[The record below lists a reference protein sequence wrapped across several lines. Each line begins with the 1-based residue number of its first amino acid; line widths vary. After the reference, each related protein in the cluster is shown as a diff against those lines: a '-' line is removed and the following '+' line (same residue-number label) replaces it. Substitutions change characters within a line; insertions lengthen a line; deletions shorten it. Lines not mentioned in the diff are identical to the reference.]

1 VDSER
6 GALDVDGTQET
17 DLDRPDGGEGKE
29 RLFEAASV
37 FFGRAVRIQ

>member
-1 VDSER
+1 VDSEP

-17 DLDRPDGGEGKE
+17 DLDRSDGGEGTE
-29 RLFEAASV
+29 RFFEAASV